1 MQALT
6 IAIDGFSSCGKSTLA
21 RDVAAALGYLYVDSG
36 AMYRAVTLHFLRG
49 GVAIAD
55 EASVGAALR
64 SLELGFANEGTRQR
78 VLLGGEVVED
88 ELRTM
93 AVNELVSPV
102 ATLSSVRR
110 ELVRQQ
116 RHIGRDGGIVM
127 DGRDIGTVVFPAAEI
142 KLFVTAAP
150 AVRTARRVAE
160 LQRLGRPT
168 PAEEVAANLTERDH
182 IDSTRDDS
190 PLRQAADAVVLD
202 NSNLS
207 PAEQSAMVIALARAR
222 GAA

>member
-49 GVAIAD
+49 GVAIDD